1 MPKKKYGQNFLIN
14 DEISKNI
21 ANNLNIKSKNII
33 EIGPGNLSLTKHI
46 LSKNPRKFVAVEID
60 KDLRKNYDN
69 NISQFISFHDALKFN
84 EKEYFN
90 NENFSII
97 SNLPFNIST
106 KLLTKWISL
115 QNKHN
120 CIDSMILMFQK
131 ELAERI
137 IAKNNTKKYG
147 RLTILTKAF
156 FNIENKIFVDKQ
168 NFFPQPKVDA
178 LVLKFTPH
186 KKNKIN
192 KKNYKNLEKLTTLF
206 FNERRKKNKKKIT
219 KLFNKDQIVN
229 LQLDNLYEKR
239 PENIDEELYYKMSE
253 FI

>member
-1 MPKKKYGQNFLIN
+1 MPKKKFGQNFLKN
-14 DEISKNI
+14 DQI
-21 ANNLNIKSKNII
+21 AKKIIQLAKVYNQNII
-33 EIGPGNLSLTKHI
+33 EVGPGNLALTNLI
-46 LSKNPRKFVAVEID
+46 KNQKPKKFIAIEID
-60 KDLRKNYDN
+60 TLLRKNYSNEDLN
-69 NISQFISFHDALKFN
+69 NIIFEDALNFD
-84 EKEYFN
+84 EKKYFN

-137 IAKNNTKKYG
+137 IAKKDTKKYG

-156 FNIENKIFVDKQ
+156 FNVENKILVAKQ
-168 NFFPQPKVDA
+168 NFFPKPKVDA